1 MNVSMT
7 ATYSLLINGELC
19 AAASGATYESH
30 DPSTGEVVGLF
41 ADAGVEDAERAIV
54 AARRAF
60 DTSSWATQSRESRI
74 AVVRDFVEGITAR
87 LPDFIDMEMRDAGH
101 TARLANLFTVSLA
114 VEHSRQ
120 QIELYSQ
127 LREIEPLPQITVPA
141 TSWNYIRREPVGV
154 VSAISAF
161 NFPLLLAMWKVAPAL
176 VTGCTVVLKPS
187 PYTPGTAALLA
198 EVAAASG
205 LPAGVLNVLTSTSIG
220 VGEAMSSSPLVDKV
234 AFTGSTEVGKRIM
247 RSGAD
252 TVKHLTLE
260 LGGKGAGVVLDDAD
274 LDVVVAGAAFGFLM
288 HQGQACES
296 NSRLLVPRSSY
307 DEVLE
312 RLKATVEGLTVGP
325 AADFSSDLGPLINAG
340 QVERVQRY
348 VKVGLDQGAR
358 LLTGGTVLSD
368 GALAAGHFHSPTV
381 FADVTNDMTIAQEE
395 IFGPVLC
402 VIPYGNDAEAI
413 AIANDS
419 AYGLS
424 GSVWSSDIPRAIS
437 VAHRLRAGTV
447 WINDVH
453 LLNGY
458 APFGGFKQSGVGRE
472 LGPQGPDGYLQTK
485 HVHVD
490 QSPTLAQKYWYG
502 ILGLGD

>member
-1 MNVSMT
+1 MADS
-7 ATYSLLINGELC
+7 YRLLIDGELC
-19 AAASGATYESH
+19 SAASGATFESH
-30 DPSTGEVVGLF
+30 DPSTGEVVGVF
-41 ADAGVEDAERAIV
+41 ADAGVEDAERAIA

-74 AVVRDFVEGITAR
+74 ATVRDFVEGITAR
-87 LPDFIDMEMRDAGH
+87 LPEFIDMETRDAGH
-101 TARLANLFTVSLA
+101 TARTANMFTVPLA

-127 LREIEPLPQITVPA
+127 LREVEPLPLITTPA
-141 TSWNYIRREPVGV
+141 TSWNYVRREPVGV

-187 PYTPGTAALLA
+187 PYTPGTAALLGA
-198 EVAAASG
+198 VAAASG
-205 LPAGVLNVLTSTSIG
+205 LPAGVLNILTSTSIG

-260 LGGKGAGVVLDDAD
+260 LGGKGANLLLDDAD
-274 LDVVVAGAAFGFLM
+274 LDVAVAGAAWGFLM

-296 NSRLLVPRSSY
+296 GTRLLVPRSSY
-307 DEVLE
+307 DEVLD
-312 RLKATVEGLTVGP
+312 RLKTTVEALTVGP
-325 AADFSSDLGPLINAG
+325 AADFSTDLGPLINGG

-348 VKVGLDQGAR
+348 VKLGLDQGAR
-358 LLTGGTVLSD
+358 LLTGGQVLTD
-368 GALAAGHFHSPTV
+368 GERSLGHFHAPTV

-402 VIPYGNDAEAI
+402 VIPYANEAEAI

-419 AYGLS
+419 PYGLS
-424 GSVWSSDIPRAIS
+424 GSVWSRDIPRAIS
-437 VAHRLRAGTV
+437 VAHRMRTGTV

-458 APFGGFKQSGVGRE
+458 APFGGYKQSGIGRE

-490 QSPTLAQKYWYG
+490 QSPSMAQKFWYG